1 MMQKLGHLWKKNEE
15 TASRANLFTQAAP
28 PFKSERR
35 SFQYV
40 TKYGGTASRA
50 LGRYK
55 HPKKHGLTLIKSA
68 GKARTLALNLCKFE
82 IKRTILVQ
90 NAPRKY
96 RKAWPLG

>member
-1 MMQKLGHLWKKNEE
+1 MQKLGHLWKKNEE
-15 TASRANLFTQAAP
+15 TASLGNLFTQAAP
-28 PFKSERR
+28 PFRSERR

-55 HPKKHGLTLIKSA
+55 HPKKNGLTLTKSE
-68 GKARTLALNLCKFE
+68 GKARTLALNLCKVV

-90 NAPRKY
+90 NAPRKC
-96 RKAWPLG
+96 RKALPSG